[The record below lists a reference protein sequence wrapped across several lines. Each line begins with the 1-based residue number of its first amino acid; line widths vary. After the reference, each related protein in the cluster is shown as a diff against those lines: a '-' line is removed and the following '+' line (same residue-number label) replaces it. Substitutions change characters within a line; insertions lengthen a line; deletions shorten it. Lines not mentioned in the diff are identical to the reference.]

1 MAAEGTHLAFMY
13 GTLKTTEANHK
24 VLFSKDPEGVTYLG
38 EGQTVDLYPLV
49 VTTPFN
55 IPFLLHK
62 ENSGKRIH
70 GEIYQISEKTL
81 SLLDEFEGHPNF
93 YERRKVK
100 AEFKTDAEGHSLG
113 NDSKIVDVWLYCL
126 PRFKKSL
133 LDLPYLSTYR
143 GDGVVA
149 PEYKTYIPDVDGR
162 LDKYLHES

>member
-1 MAAEGTHLAFMY
+1 MTAEVTHLAFMY

-24 VLFSKDPEGVTYLG
+24 VLFSRDPAGVTFIG

-55 IPFLLHK
+55 IPFLLHQ
-62 ENSGKRIH
+62 ENAGKKIH
-70 GEIYQISEKTL
+70 GEIYQISETTL
-81 SLLDEFEGHPNF
+81 RLLDEFEGHPDF

-100 AEFKTDAEGHSLG
+100 AELLTDADGHHLRDG
-113 NDSKIVDVWLYCL
+113 PKVLDVWLYCL
-126 PRFKKSL
+126 PRFKKDL

-149 PEYKTYIPDVDGR
+149 PKYKTYTPDIDGR
-162 LDKYLHES
+162 LDKYLHEL